1 MRLKNCQIRIRHGIK
16 DLYICYM
23 KSIKYGTKAFLE
35 LLFPRL
41 CPVCGK
47 CLEVEEQFLCG
58 RCEEDFP
65 YTWSWAFGENP
76 VERRMWERVGIVAA
90 ASLCFYRKEGG
101 YAELIKRVKYG
112 GDRALGLYLGR
123 MLGERMREGGRFGDI
138 QAVVPVP
145 LHPLRRWR
153 RGYNQAEIIAQ
164 GIAEGLGGVKVEM
177 HLLRRRK
184 HTGTQTKLSARERS
198 ANVKNAFA
206 MNPRK
211 AAKMASEG
219 ISHILV
225 VDDVLTSGATLSEA
239 VKPLLDTFAVS
250 VATAGF
256 VE

>member
-1 MRLKNCQIRIRHGIK
+1 MGLKNCQIRIRHGIK

-47 CLEVEEQFLCG
+47 RLEVEEEYLCG
-58 RCEEDFP
+58 NCLEDFP

-90 ASLCFYRKEGG
+90 ASLYFYRKEGG
-101 YAELIKRVKYG
+101 YGELVRKVKYG
-112 GDRALGLYLGR
+112 GDTALGRWLGR
-123 MLGERMREGGRFGDI
+123 ELGRRMDESGRFVGI
-138 QAVVPVP
+138 QAIVPVP

-239 VKPLLDTFAVS
+239 VKPLLDSFTVS